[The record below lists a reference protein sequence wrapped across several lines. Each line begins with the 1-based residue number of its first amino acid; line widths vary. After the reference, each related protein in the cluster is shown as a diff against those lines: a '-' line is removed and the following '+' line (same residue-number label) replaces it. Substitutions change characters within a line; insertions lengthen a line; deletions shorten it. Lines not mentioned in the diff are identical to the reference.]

1 MQLPFLCLSRRCKL
15 RKTNKNKS
23 RRHTFAHKFLEDE
36 QIACGFRCAAA
47 AIAPESHHVMSR
59 SPHPSHAR
67 LGCESHHQPIP
78 SRQFQWRPAMNHQ
91 EPNTQWSL
99 SPPFKFRRISTPLSS
114 PCASQRRQQTQIM
127 KFQSAA
133 AAQTPFPRRLLV
145 FQTRFVRSHTGAQL
159 EFLISSERRWHAGQI
174 PIAQLRVRAR

>member
-23 RRHTFAHKFLEDE
+23 RRQTFAHKFLEDE

-47 AIAPESHHVMSR
+47 AIAPESHHGDESQPT
-59 SPHPSHAR
+59 SFPCAAR
-67 LGCESHHQPIP
+67 VWIS
-78 SRQFQWRPAMNHQ
+78 SSAYTVSSVFQWRPAMNHQ

-99 SPPFKFRRISTPLSS
+99 SAPFKFRRISTPLSS
-114 PCASQRRQQTQIM
+114 PCAGQRRQQTQIM

-133 AAQTPFPRRLLV
+133 AAQSPFPRRLLV
-145 FQTRFVRSHTGAQL
+145 FQTRSFVRTQ
-159 EFLISSERRWHAGQI
+159 ERN
-174 PIAQLRVRAR
+174 